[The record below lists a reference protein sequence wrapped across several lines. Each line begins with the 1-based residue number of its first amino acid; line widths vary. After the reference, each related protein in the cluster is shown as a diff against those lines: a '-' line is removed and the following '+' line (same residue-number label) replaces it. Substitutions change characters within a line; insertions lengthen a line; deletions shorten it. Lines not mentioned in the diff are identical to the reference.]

1 MAKSTTELW
10 KSSGG
15 HPVKTGGKRSLS
27 EKRVSVTKNRDPL
40 RGHVPLPARGEQTET
55 QKRLEGLLFAAINV
69 AANEVPIVGSIFNEV
84 RLYRANEVMER
95 RLATLVEEFKEQM
108 KTVKETTVD
117 WEFVRSEPF
126 ST

>member
-1 MAKSTTELW
+1 M
-10 KSSGG
+10 
-15 HPVKTGGKRSLS
+15 
-27 EKRVSVTKNRDPL
+27 
-40 RGHVPLPARGEQTET
+40 PARGEQTET